1 MDENGG
7 YSIFIPQVPP
17 LNTIR
22 TVVKYSSTGFD
33 LEYPAMASY
42 IDAQISATLNDGIS
56 YLNNIELRSMYEI
69 DGSIIFVYDL
79 TADLYT
85 SIETL
90 AQIN

>member
-1 MDENGG
+1 
-7 YSIFIPQVPP
+7 
-17 LNTIR
+17 
-22 TVVKYSSTGFD
+22 
-33 LEYPAMASY
+33 MASY